1 MLLNHRHR
9 NDDRKA
15 ICLLTS
21 FADLP
26 PSLQT
31 KIESISSILVTLSFV
46 CLFVCLFVFVSS
58 ARGSFLSSLAILLV
72 HRVSLPLL
80 LTFLGEFTSL
90 LVFFQQTKRGN
101 FVDES
106 QWPLWRMKNSSRRSM
121 TILTSSPLRHE
132 IGLYIAALK
141 SRSDNKISVIQFLG
155 RFRVATILLHPFIPS
170 VIQSFITWLLWPFR
184 VWNFCPVTRVKSCTN
199 LYKTDEQSW
208 KSSRIFWFS
217 PIF

>member
-26 PSLQT
+26 PSLQS
-31 KIESISSILVTLSFV
+31 KIESISSILVTLSLV
-46 CLFVCLFVFVSS
+46 CLFVCLFVCFFISS
-58 ARGSFLSSLAILLV
+58 ARGSFSSSLAILLA

-80 LTFLGEFTSL
+80 LTFLGEFISL

-132 IGLYIAALK
+132 IGLHIAALK
-141 SRSDNKISVIQFLG
+141 SRSDNKISLI
-155 RFRVATILLHPFIPS
+155 
-170 VIQSFITWLLWPFR
+170 
-184 VWNFCPVTRVKSCTN
+184 
-199 LYKTDEQSW
+199 
-208 KSSRIFWFS
+208 
-217 PIF
+217 